1 MTPAEFAREVVIP
14 TIEEFRDDRTSRRRA
29 YLAAVVVY
37 HLRDHLAEAT
47 AVLTGD
53 PKRDRRAIQIAAEQ
67 VDAAVR
73 GRTPFG
79 SFDVVRGVC
88 NGAKH
93 ATTRQQHVVRFT
105 AGTDET
111 RPPGTAGSLEVAP
124 GLLVDPTGGREVV
137 VGNARLDLYQAVRRT
152 LSAFLALYPD
162 LLSECGF
169 TP

>member
-1 MTPAEFAREVVIP
+1 P
-14 TIEEFRDDRTSRRRA
+14 TVEEFRDCPTSRRHG

-47 AVLTGD
+47 AVLTGVSRTD
-53 PKRDRRAIQIAAEQ
+53 QHAIRTAAEQ

-73 GRTPFG
+73 DRTPFG
-79 SFDVVRGVC
+79 GFDVVRGVC
-88 NGAKH
+88 NGTKH
-93 ATTRQQHVVRFT
+93 ATTRQPHAVPFT
-105 AGTDET
+105 AGTDKV

-124 GLLVDPTGGREVV
+124 GLLVDPGGGREVII
-137 VGNARLDLYQAVRRT
+137 GDARLDLYQAIRRT

-162 LLSECGF
+162 LLSECSF